1 MTGLVSILTYASKM
15 PQQKLVTYF
24 MRSAL
29 VGGGLGAAHGAVVM
43 FKNKHTT
50 IEPVVMHGATG
61 LFLGPWAPVALPI
74 WMWTQPNVQCPANPR
89 EWGKSRGPPP
99 VDGGSVIA
107 TKDLERVAL
116 NGHF

>member
-1 MTGLVSILTYASKM
+1 M

-29 VGGGLGAAHGAVVM
+29 VGGSLGVLHGAVVM

-74 WMWTQPNVQCPANPR
+74 WMWTQPSVQCPANPR
-89 EWGKSRGPPP
+89 EWGRPPPPP
-99 VDGGSVIA
+99 VDGGVA